1 MKKIVLMAFAMSL
14 FAVSCKKEEKVETP
28 VEETTEVVNEVENLK
43 LVADSTKVSWTA
55 YKTTDKIA
63 VGGSFTEIELK
74 NTQEGTTPEEVLEGS
89 SFSIP
94 VSSLFTNNPDRDS
107 KLKQFFFGAMNDTE
121 LIGGTINF
129 ANGKTTLMLSLNGV
143 AKPVEVES
151 TFENNVFSVNGILNL
166 DDFNGQ
172 QAIESI
178 NNVCKDLHKGADGVS
193 KTWSEV
199 TISGSVLFE

>member
-1 MKKIVLMAFAMSL
+1 MAFAMSL

>member
-1 MKKIVLMAFAMSL
+1 MSL

-28 VEETTEVVNEVENLK
+28 VEETTEVVTEVGNLK

-55 YKTTDKIA
+55 YKTTDKVA

-74 NTQEGTTPEEVLEGS
+74 NTQEGTTPEEVLKGA

-94 VSSLFTNNPDRDS
+94 VSSLFTNNPDRDN

-129 ANGKTTLMLSLNGV
+129 ANGKTKLMLSLNGV
-143 AKPVEVES
+143 AKPVEVEA

-199 TISGSVLFE
+199 AISGSVLFE